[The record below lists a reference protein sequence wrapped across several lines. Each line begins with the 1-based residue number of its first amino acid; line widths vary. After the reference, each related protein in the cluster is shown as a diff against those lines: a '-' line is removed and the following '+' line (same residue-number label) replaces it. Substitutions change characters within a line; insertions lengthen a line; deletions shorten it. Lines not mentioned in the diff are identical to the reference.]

1 MPLPLLVMAAAPFV
15 MGAVQAGIAKH
26 RANKLDND
34 ISAAQNRI
42 DDIVR
47 DRGDVIDQS
56 DKIRDMKSMVS
67 NPYANL
73 SVATQAAEMQMEQ
86 TDQALANTLDAM
98 RATGAGAG
106 GATALAQAAAQSKQ
120 GISAS
125 IEGQEVQNE
134 KLRAQGQASVNQQLM
149 NIEQMAIGEETAA
162 WQRQDAR
169 DQAEL
174 DRAYGEQDFLRSR
187 QMQYEDSADAAMMAG
202 ISGMTSTLTGGFS
215 DGGAFTNSNQP
226 GRTPRNRNK
235 TTSATSVYSP
245 SSTFGANYMNMGQ
258 NTNPMFSGNLY
269 NPNALSLN
277 P

>member
-1 MPLPLLVMAAAPFV
+1 MPLPILVAVAAPLV

-26 RANKLDND
+26 RANKMQGD
-34 ISAAQNRI
+34 ISAAQTRI
-42 DDIVR
+42 DDIIR
-47 DRGDVIDQS
+47 DRADVIDQS

-134 KLRAQGQASVNQQLM
+134 KLRAEGQASVNQQLM

-162 WQRQDAR
+162 FQRQDAR
-169 DQAEL
+169 DQALL
-174 DRAYGEQDFLRSR
+174 DRAYGESDFLRSR
-187 QMQYEDSADAAMMAG
+187 QMQMEDASQAALMAG
-202 ISGMTSTLTGGFS
+202 ISGTTSLLTSGFS
-215 DGGAFTNSNQP
+215 EGGALSEYYK
-226 GRTPRNRNK
+226 NK
-235 TTSATSVYSP
+235 
-245 SSTFGANYMNMGQ
+245 
-258 NTNPMFSGNLY
+258 
-269 NPNALSLN
+269 
-277 P
+277 